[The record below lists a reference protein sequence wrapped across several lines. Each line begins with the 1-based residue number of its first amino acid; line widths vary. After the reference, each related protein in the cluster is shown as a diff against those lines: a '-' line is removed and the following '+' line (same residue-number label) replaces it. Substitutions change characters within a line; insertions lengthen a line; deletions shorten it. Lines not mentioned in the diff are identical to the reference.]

1 MVLLQ
6 QSGCVNEQSVL
17 KFQCTK
23 YLHDSIEETEKGE
36 ENYTN
41 NNYNNNNNNTN
52 SSINPNNKN
61 IK

>member
-41 NNYNNNNNNTN
+41 NN
-52 SSINPNNKN
+52 N
-61 IK
+61 IQPIILIITSKTKKPSKG